1 MNEIRD
7 PKVELVNEYFRR
19 SDAGRADVTDLFTDD
34 VEIYFPKFGIE
45 RGKSAYLNLAKGLLS
60 YLSALAHHFH
70 SFKYVVSGNVAV
82 VEGTTYGRT
91 KDGDEWSGTQTP
103 GGRFCSVFELRGS
116 LISRMHVYLDPD
128 YVGLDEPRF
137 HWGKDRQ
144 W

>member
-91 KDGDEWSGTQTP
+91 KDCSRGAAHLWCSPTSARRAAGSRRRSARTRNSCSTTSRARSLGAQ
-103 GGRFCSVFELRGS
+103 RFRA
-116 LISRMHVYLDPD
+116 
-128 YVGLDEPRF
+128 
-137 HWGKDRQ
+137 
-144 W
+144 